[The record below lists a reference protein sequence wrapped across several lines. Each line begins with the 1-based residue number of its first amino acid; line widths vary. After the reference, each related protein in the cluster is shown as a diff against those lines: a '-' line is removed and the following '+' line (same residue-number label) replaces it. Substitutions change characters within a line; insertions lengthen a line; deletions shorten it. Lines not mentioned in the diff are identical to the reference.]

1 MACPLSQEAE
11 VMKTAALK
19 WKQDGYLYFAHARE
33 GMYMIEQRRKRYI
46 VTLTLSGAAG
56 RGADQD
62 MGTYASLALAKKSA
76 ERDHR
81 ALSKLD

>member
-1 MACPLSQEAE
+1 
-11 VMKTAALK
+11 MKLEPLK

-33 GMYMIEQRRKRYI
+33 GMYMIEQLRKKYI

-56 RGADQD
+56 RGADQE
-62 MGTYASLALAKKSA
+62 MGSFASLALAKRSA

-81 ALSKLD
+81 VLSKLD